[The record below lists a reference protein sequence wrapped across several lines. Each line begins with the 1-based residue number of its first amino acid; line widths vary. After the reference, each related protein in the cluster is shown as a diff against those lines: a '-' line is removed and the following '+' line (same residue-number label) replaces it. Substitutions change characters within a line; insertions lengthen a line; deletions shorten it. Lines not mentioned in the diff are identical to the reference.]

1 MNDYKVPKEISARVK
16 NISEEIFRHN
26 YNYYVLDNPEITDEV
41 YDQLFRELQ
50 QLEKKYP
57 SLSHQ
62 NSPTK
67 RVGGE
72 PLKGFDTFK
81 HEPPMM
87 SLDNIFNKDE
97 LIDYEEKIIRFLK
110 NKNETQNINYIVEP
124 KLDGVAVEVIY
135 EDGAFTS
142 GGTRGDGTNGEDV
155 TENLRTIRSLPLQLL
170 SGKDIPDYPKFLS
183 IRGEVVFPISSFQEL
198 NKKRQEEGNSIFA
211 NPRNAAAGSLRQ
223 LHSSV
228 TSSRPLDI
236 FFYALGNCE
245 GYNFKSQ
252 REILE
257 VLPKWGL
264 PVSPFSSIC
273 LSTEEIYISYQKISE
288 KRIDFDYELDGMVIK
303 VDSFS
308 YQERLGNTSRA
319 PRWAVAYKFPSE
331 TSTTVVKDIIFQ
343 VGRTGAVTPVAILN
357 PVKIGG
363 VEVSRATLHNQE
375 EIFRKDIFVGDTVNI
390 ERAGDV
396 IPKISSVINSKRPN
410 NAFRKSFPENCPIC
424 ETPLYKNKKE
434 AVIRCPNFACPAVV
448 CERIKHFASN
458 TAMDIDG
465 LGEKMIE
472 KLVKS
477 KYVNE
482 PADLYRLRFEK
493 LLLLD
498 RMGNKSAKNLVDS
511 IEKSKNTTLDRFIYA
526 LGIRFVGER
535 VSKIIALN
543 FKTID
548 EIIDVKR
555 ESLIKIDEIGE
566 IVAESIVDFFSTS
579 DSLKYVENL
588 IEVGISFD
596 IVLND
601 KDYRDSNRF
610 LNRSFVITGTL
621 KKLKRSEAKKIIE
634 QLGGRLVGSVSSK
647 TDYLVLGDDPGKKYD
662 DALKLGVEILD
673 EDKFE
678 NLLSTI

>member
-1 MNDYKVPKEISARVK
+1 MNNFKVPREILKRAK
-16 NISEEIFRHN
+16 NISEDIFKHN
-26 YNYYVLDNPEITDEV
+26 YRYYVLDKPEIADHLYDE
-41 YDQLFRELQ
+41 LFRELQ
-50 QLEKKYP
+50 KLEKAYP
-57 SLSHQ
+57 SLVHE

-67 RVGGE
+67 RIGGQ
-72 PLKGFDTFK
+72 PLSGFDVFK

-87 SLDNIFNKDE
+87 SLDNIFNKNE
-97 LIDYEEKIIRFLK
+97 LIDYEEKILRFIQK
-110 NKNETQNINYIVEP
+110 ENQKQDFNYVVEP

-135 EDGAFTS
+135 ENGEFVS
-142 GGTRGDGTNGEDV
+142 GGTRGDGVNGENV

-170 SGKDIPDYPKFLS
+170 SGQDIPTHPKSLS
-183 IRGEVVFPISSFQEL
+183 IRGEVVFPISSFQDL
-198 NKKRQEEGNSIFA
+198 NKKREKEGNAIFA

-223 LHSSV
+223 LDSSV

-236 FFYALGNCE
+236 FFYALGHCE

-252 REILE
+252 TEILE
-257 VLPKWGL
+257 ILPKWGL
-264 PVSPFSSIC
+264 PVSPFSSLC
-273 LSTEEIYISYQKISE
+273 LSTEDIYFSYQE
-288 KRIDFDYELDGMVIK
+288 FLAKREDLDYELDGMVIK
-303 VDSFS
+303 VDSF
-308 YQERLGNTSRA
+308 YHQKILGNTSRA
-319 PRWAVAYKFPSE
+319 PRWATAYKFPSE
-331 TSTTVVKDIIFQ
+331 SSITVIKDIVFQ
-343 VGRTGAVTPVAILN
+343 VGRTGAITPVAILD

-375 EIFRKDIFVGDTVNI
+375 EMSRKDILVGDTVNI

-396 IPKISSVINSKRPN
+396 IPKISSVINSKRPKD
-410 NAFRKSFPENCPIC
+410 AFRKKFPENCPIC

-498 RMGNKSAKNLVDS
+498 RMGNKSAKNLIDS
-511 IEKSKNTTLDRFIYA
+511 IEKSKTTTLDRFIYS

-634 QLGGRLVGSVSSK
+634 ELGGRLVGSVSSK